1 LLLNL
6 SKVEIFIIF
15 ILTFLNGIFALSEI
29 ALVSVKRHNIEQK
42 AVAGNKRAQ
51 IVLNLLDKPENF
63 LSSVQVGITL
73 IGVVAGAY
81 GALQLVDNIEPI
93 FQNIAFLKA
102 YSRELSFTFII
113 GIITYFSIVVG
124 ELIPKSIALNNPE
137 GVALAFGPIIN
148 FFSYLTY
155 PLVKVLSFSTKV
167 ILKLIGIE
175 DNKSADFSSEE
186 LLQLLKNAG
195 KQGVIEREESV
206 FHQNV
211 FDFYEQTA
219 ENLKIH
225 RTEVELINANDDFE
239 KIKNQVKKSIFSKF
253 PVYMNTIDE
262 IVGVVTAKDFF
273 EHVKSKEDFKK
284 IIKKPI
290 LIPEMLS
297 AVEVLRIFKERKE
310 HLGIIV
316 DEHGSFEGIL
326 TLHDLIESIVG
337 NLSDSKFEVD
347 PDFYIRKDNSVLVSG
362 SVEIKEINEYFNV
375 ELIAESSENYMTLAG
390 FVIYFLDRIPNVGES
405 FEYNNYYF
413 EIVDIDGNRID
424 KVVLKKIVVEKL

>member
-1 LLLNL
+1 
-6 SKVEIFIIF
+6 
-15 ILTFLNGIFALSEI
+15 
-29 ALVSVKRHNIEQK
+29 
-42 AVAGNKRAQ
+42 
-51 IVLNLLDKPENF
+51 
-63 LSSVQVGITL
+63 
-73 IGVVAGAY
+73 
-81 GALQLVDNIEPI
+81 
-93 FQNIAFLKA
+93 
-102 YSRELSFTFII
+102 
-113 GIITYFSIVVG
+113 
-124 ELIPKSIALNNPE
+124 